1 MISWGR
7 GRAGNG
13 TLSPYKGEKKCKVS
27 MLLKVGCK
35 VSICLRES
43 FHLLGKFDQP
53 CVLHAIIHYL
63 MM

>member
-1 MISWGR
+1 MEHFHLLKVG
-7 GRAGNG
+7 
-13 TLSPYKGEKKCKVS
+13 CKVS

-35 VSICLRES
+35 VSIYLRES

>member
-1 MISWGR
+1 MEHFHLLKVGCKVSMLLKVG
-7 GRAGNG
+7 
-13 TLSPYKGEKKCKVS
+13 CKVS